1 MVDIE
6 IGKSGALF
14 GALPSFQEV
23 KMDEKYQVVRN
34 DGSLYMECDRETA
47 LRLVRQLNEKY
58 EGVYS
63 YKAMRAD
70 ER

>member
-1 MVDIE
+1 VVDL
-6 IGKSGALF
+6 KVTDSGALF

-23 KMDEKYQVVRN
+23 KMDEEKYRVIRN

-58 EGVYS
+58 KGIYT
-63 YKAMRAD
+63 YKAVRVD
-70 ER
+70 G

>member
-1 MVDIE
+1 MN
-6 IGKSGALF
+6 
-14 GALPSFQEV
+14 
-23 KMDEKYQVVRN
+23 EKYQVVRN

>member
-1 MVDIE
+1 VVSLKVTD
-6 IGKSGALF
+6 SGASC

-58 EGVYS
+58 EGVYT
-63 YKAMRAD
+63 YKAVRVD
-70 ER
+70 G